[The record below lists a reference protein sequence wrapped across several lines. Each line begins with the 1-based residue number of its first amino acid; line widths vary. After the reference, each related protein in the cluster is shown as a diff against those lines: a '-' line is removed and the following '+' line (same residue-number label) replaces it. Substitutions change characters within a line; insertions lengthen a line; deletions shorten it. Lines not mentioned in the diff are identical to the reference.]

1 MNHNPYNIWMKNI
14 LLTISLTF
22 CLFSFSENQ
31 VADVFKS
38 NYKNQLFMDVE
49 AALAEA
55 QAEIGIIPQWA
66 ADEIKLKAN
75 TKYLQ
80 QKDIDIEQSYVRH
93 TLVAR
98 LNVWKKSL
106 DNNASEYLHFG
117 ATTVDIWDTVLVL
130 QIDDS
135 IDLFIKDLLEIEE
148 YLITLTKDNLYT
160 YMPGRTLGQH
170 ALPITFGK
178 KTSTWLAE
186 NRRNIERL
194 EHVQSKIKKS
204 GILKGAVGSYLGLGN
219 DAIKTESLMMRNL
232 GLDDPSKDDWHG
244 IRDVFAEYALTLA
257 IISKSF
263 GRIGNELTLLQM
275 TEIGE
280 TEEYLGN
287 RSIGSS
293 TMPQKKNPRG
303 PGDLIEFSRIIPRL
317 SEIVLDDMVNSFERD
332 GEKSDDELKL
342 ISIESEKMI
351 NRAKPLLKDLI
362 VNKKKMRENLE
373 ITQGLILSQRL
384 TFYLADKIGKDTAN
398 DLMHDVAK
406 YALENNISLKD
417 AALKNEIVSQNIT
430 KETLIN
436 ILNPETYIGLA
447 AEQAKLIIEEIE
459 LKRSE

>member
-1 MNHNPYNIWMKNI
+1 
-14 LLTISLTF
+14 
-22 CLFSFSENQ
+22 
-31 VADVFKS
+31 
-38 NYKNQLFMDVE
+38 MDVE
-49 AALAEA
+49 AALAQA
-55 QAEIGIIPQWA
+55 QAELEIIPQWA
-66 ADEIKLKAN
+66 ADEIKSKADV
-75 TKYLQ
+75 KYLK
-80 QKDIDIEQSYVRH
+80 QKDIDKEQSLVRH

-98 LNVWKKSL
+98 LNVWKRSI
-106 DNNASEYLHFG
+106 DNNASEYLHYG

-135 IDLFIKDLLEIEE
+135 IDLLIDDLLEIED

-204 GILKGAVGSYLGLGN
+204 GILKGAVGSYLGLGDN
-219 DAIKTESLMMRNL
+219 AIKTESLMMRNL

-263 GRIGNELTLLQM
+263 GRVGNELTLLQM

-287 RSIGSS
+287 RSVGSS

-303 PGDLIEFSRIIPRL
+303 PGDLIEFSRVIPRL
-317 SEIVLDDMVNSFERD
+317 SEIVLDDMINSFERD
-332 GEKSDDELKL
+332 GQKSDDELKM
-342 ISIESEKMI
+342 ISVESEKMI
-351 NRAKPLLKDLI
+351 NRAKPLLKELK

-373 ITQGLILSQRL
+373 ITNGLILSQRL

-398 DLMHDVAK
+398 DLMHDIAK
-406 YALENNISLKD
+406 YALNNNISLKD
-417 AALKNEIVSQNIT
+417 AALNNKIVNQNIT
-430 KETLIN
+430 ENTLKD
-436 ILNPETYIGLA
+436 ILDPETYIGLA
-447 AEQAKLIIEEIE
+447 ADQAQIIVKEIE
-459 LKRSE
+459 LKRSK

>member
-14 LLTISLTF
+14 LLTISFTF

-31 VADVFKS
+31 VTDVFKS

-55 QAEIGIIPQWA
+55 QAELGIIPQWA

-80 QKDIDIEQSYVRH
+80 QKDIDIEQSFVRH

-98 LNVWKKSL
+98 LNVWKRSL

-135 IDLFIKDLLEIEE
+135 IDLLIDDLLEIEE
-148 YLITLTKDNLYT
+148 NLITLTKNNLYT

-219 DAIKTESLMMRNL
+219 DAIKTESMMMRNL

-287 RSIGSS
+287 RSVGSS

-317 SEIVLDDMVNSFERD
+317 SEIVLDDMINSFERD

-362 VNKKKMRENLE
+362 VNKDKMRENLE

-417 AALKNEIVSQNIT
+417 AALRNEIVSQNIT

>member
-14 LLTISLTF
+14 LLTISFTF

-31 VADVFKS
+31 VTDVFKS

-55 QAEIGIIPQWA
+55 QAELGIIPQWA

-80 QKDIDIEQSYVRH
+80 QKDIDIEQGFVRH

-135 IDLFIKDLLEIEE
+135 IDLLIDDLLEIEE
-148 YLITLTKDNLYT
+148 NLITLTKDNLYT

-219 DAIKTESLMMRNL
+219 DAIKTESMMMRNL

-287 RSIGSS
+287 RSVGSS

-317 SEIVLDDMVNSFERD
+317 SEIVLDDMINSFERD

-362 VNKKKMRENLE
+362 VNKDKMRENLE

>member
-1 MNHNPYNIWMKNI
+1 MKNI
-14 LLTISLTF
+14 LLTISFTF

-55 QAEIGIIPQWA
+55 QAELGIIPQWA

-80 QKDIDIEQSYVRH
+80 QKDIDIEQSFVRH

-98 LNVWKKSL
+98 LNVWKRSL

-135 IDLFIKDLLEIEE
+135 IDLFIDDLLEIEE
-148 YLITLTKDNLYT
+148 NLITLTKDNLYT

-219 DAIKTESLMMRNL
+219 DAIKTESIMMRNL

-287 RSIGSS
+287 RSVGSS

-317 SEIVLDDMVNSFERD
+317 SEIVLDDMINSFERD

-362 VNKKKMRENLE
+362 VNKDKMRENLE

-406 YALENNISLKD
+406 YALKNNISLKD

-430 KETLIN
+430 KKTLIN

-447 AEQAKLIIEEIE
+447 AEQARLIIEEIE

>member
-1 MNHNPYNIWMKNI
+1 MKNI
-14 LLTISLTF
+14 LLTISFTF

-55 QAEIGIIPQWA
+55 QAELGIIPQWA

-80 QKDIDIEQSYVRH
+80 QKDIDIEQSFVRH

-98 LNVWKKSL
+98 LNVWKRSL

-135 IDLFIKDLLEIEE
+135 IDLFIDDLLEIEE
-148 YLITLTKDNLYT
+148 NLITLTKDNLYT

-219 DAIKTESLMMRNL
+219 DAIKTESIMMRNL

-287 RSIGSS
+287 RSVGSS

-317 SEIVLDDMVNSFERD
+317 SEIVLDDMINSFERD

-362 VNKKKMRENLE
+362 VNKDKMRENLE

-406 YALENNISLKD
+406 YALKNNISLKD

-430 KETLIN
+430 KKTLIN

>member
-1 MNHNPYNIWMKNI
+1 MNHNPYNNWMKNI
-14 LLTISLTF
+14 LLTFSFSL

-31 VADVFKS
+31 VVDVFKS
-38 NYKNQLFMDVE
+38 QYRNQLFMDVE
-49 AALAEA
+49 AALAQA
-55 QAEIGIIPQWA
+55 QAELEIIPQWA
-66 ADEIKLKAN
+66 ADEIKSKADV
-75 TKYLQ
+75 KYLK
-80 QKDIDIEQSYVRH
+80 QKDIDKEQSLVRH

-98 LNVWKKSL
+98 LNVWKRSI
-106 DNNASEYLHFG
+106 DNNASEYLHYG

-135 IDLFIKDLLEIEE
+135 IDLLIDDLLEIED

-204 GILKGAVGSYLGLGN
+204 GILKGAVGSYLGLGDN
-219 DAIKTESLMMRNL
+219 AIKTESLMMRNL

-263 GRIGNELTLLQM
+263 GRVGNELTLLQM

-287 RSIGSS
+287 RSVGSS

-303 PGDLIEFSRIIPRL
+303 PGDLIEFSRVIPRL
-317 SEIVLDDMVNSFERD
+317 SEIVLDDMINSFERD
-332 GEKSDDELKL
+332 GQKSDDELKM
-342 ISIESEKMI
+342 ISVESEKMI
-351 NRAKPLLKDLI
+351 NRAKPLLKELK
-362 VNKKKMRENLE
+362 VNKEKMRENLE
-373 ITQGLILSQRL
+373 ITNGLILSQRL

-398 DLMHDVAK
+398 DLMHDIAK
-406 YALENNISLKD
+406 YALNNNISLKD
-417 AALKNEIVSQNIT
+417 AALNNKIVNQNIT
-430 KETLIN
+430 ENTLKD
-436 ILNPETYIGLA
+436 ILDPETYIGLA
-447 AEQAKLIIEEIE
+447 ADQAKIIIEEIE
-459 LKRSE
+459 LKRSK

>member
-219 DAIKTESLMMRNL
+219 DAIKTESMMMRNL

>member
-1 MNHNPYNIWMKNI
+1 MNHNPYNNWMKNI
-14 LLTISLTF
+14 LLTFSFFL

-38 NYKNQLFMDVE
+38 QYRNQLFMDVE
-49 AALAEA
+49 AALAQA
-55 QAEIGIIPQWA
+55 QAELEIIPQWA
-66 ADEIKLKAN
+66 ADEIKSKADV
-75 TKYLQ
+75 KYLK
-80 QKDIDIEQSYVRH
+80 QKDIDKEQSLVRH

-98 LNVWKKSL
+98 LNVWKRSI
-106 DNNASEYLHFG
+106 DNNASEYLHYG

-135 IDLFIKDLLEIEE
+135 IDLLIDDLLEIEDH
-148 YLITLTKDNLYT
+148 LITLTKDNLYT

-204 GILKGAVGSYLGLGN
+204 GILKGAVGSYLGLGDN
-219 DAIKTESLMMRNL
+219 AIKTESLMMRNL

-263 GRIGNELTLLQM
+263 GRVGNELTLLQM
-275 TEIGE
+275 TELGE

-287 RSIGSS
+287 RSVGSS

-303 PGDLIEFSRIIPRL
+303 PGDLIEFSRVIPRL
-317 SEIVLDDMVNSFERD
+317 SEIVLDDMINSFERD
-332 GEKSDDELKL
+332 GQKSDDELKM
-342 ISIESEKMI
+342 ISVESEKMI
-351 NRAKPLLKDLI
+351 NRAKPLLKELK
-362 VNKKKMRENLE
+362 VNKEKMRENLE
-373 ITQGLILSQRL
+373 ITNGLILSQRL

-398 DLMHDVAK
+398 DLMHDIAK
-406 YALENNISLKD
+406 YALNNNISLKD
-417 AALKNEIVSQNIT
+417 AALNNKIVNQNIT
-430 KETLIN
+430 ENTLKD
-436 ILNPETYIGLA
+436 ILDPETYIGLA
-447 AEQAKLIIEEIE
+447 ADQAQIIVKEIE
-459 LKRSE
+459 LKRSK

>member
-1 MNHNPYNIWMKNI
+1 MNHNPYNNWMKNI
-14 LLTISLTF
+14 LLTFSFSL

-38 NYKNQLFMDVE
+38 QYRNQLFMDVE
-49 AALAEA
+49 AALAQA
-55 QAEIGIIPQWA
+55 QAELEIIPQWA
-66 ADEIKLKAN
+66 ADEISSKADV
-75 TKYLQ
+75 KYLK
-80 QKDIDIEQSYVRH
+80 QKDIDKEQSLVRH

-98 LNVWKKSL
+98 LNVWKRSI
-106 DNNASEYLHFG
+106 DNNASEYLHYG

-135 IDLFIKDLLEIEE
+135 IDLLIDDLLEIED

-204 GILKGAVGSYLGLGN
+204 GILKGAVGSYLGLGDN
-219 DAIKTESLMMRNL
+219 AIKTESLMMRNL

-263 GRIGNELTLLQM
+263 GRVGNELTLLQM
-275 TEIGE
+275 TELGE

-287 RSIGSS
+287 RSVGSS

-303 PGDLIEFSRIIPRL
+303 PGDLIEFSRVIPRL
-317 SEIVLDDMVNSFERD
+317 S
-332 GEKSDDELKL
+332 L
-342 ISIESEKMI
+342 IHI
-351 NRAKPLLKDLI
+351 
-362 VNKKKMRENLE
+362 
-373 ITQGLILSQRL
+373 
-384 TFYLADKIGKDTAN
+384 
-398 DLMHDVAK
+398 
-406 YALENNISLKD
+406 
-417 AALKNEIVSQNIT
+417 
-430 KETLIN
+430 
-436 ILNPETYIGLA
+436 
-447 AEQAKLIIEEIE
+447 
-459 LKRSE
+459 

>member
-1 MNHNPYNIWMKNI
+1 MKKF
-14 LLTISLTF
+14 LLSFCIVSSSLF
-22 CLFSFSENQ
+22 VFSEDT
-31 VADVFKS
+31 VSDIFKP

-49 AALAEA
+49 VALAEA
-55 QAEIGIIPQWA
+55 QSELEIIPLWA
-66 ADEIKLKAN
+66 AKEISSKAN
-75 TKYLQ
+75 IKYLS
-80 QKDIDIEQSYVRH
+80 QKDIDEEHKLVRH

-98 LNVWKKSL
+98 LNVWKRSI
-106 DNNASEYLHFG
+106 DVEAAEYLHYG

-130 QIDDS
+130 QIKDS
-135 IDLFIKDLLEIEE
+135 IDLLIDDLLEIED
-148 YLITLTKDNLYT
+148 YLLTLTKDNLNT

-194 EHVQSKIKKS
+194 QHVQSKINKS
-204 GILKGAVGSYLGLGN
+204 GILKGAVGSYLGLG
-219 DAIKTESLMMRNL
+219 DMAIETESLMMQKL
-232 GLDDPSKDDWHG
+232 GLDEPSKDDWHG

-280 TEEYLGN
+280 TEEYLG
-287 RSIGSS
+287 SKSVGSS

-303 PGDLIEFSRIIPRL
+303 PGDLIEYSRVIPRL

-332 GEKSDDELKL
+332 GQKSDDELRL

-351 NRAKPLLKDLI
+351 NRAKPLLKELK
-362 VNKKKMRENLE
+362 VNKNKMRENLD
-373 ITQGLILSQRL
+373 ITNGLILSQRL

-406 YALENNISLKD
+406 YALENNISLEE
-417 AALKNEIVSQNIT
+417 AALANKTIQENIT
-430 KETLIN
+430 KEALSN

-447 AEQAKLIIEEIE
+447 VDQAQLIINEIE
-459 LKRSE
+459 SKRKQIK

>member
-1 MNHNPYNIWMKNI
+1 MNLNPYNIWMKNI
-14 LLTISLTF
+14 LLTISFTF

-55 QAEIGIIPQWA
+55 QAELGIIPQWA

-75 TKYLQ
+75 TEYLQ
-80 QKDIDIEQSYVRH
+80 QKDIDIEQSFVRH

-98 LNVWKKSL
+98 LNVWKRSL

-135 IDLFIKDLLEIEE
+135 IDLFIDDLLEIEE

-194 EHVQSKIKKS
+194 VHVQSKIKKS

-219 DAIKTESLMMRNL
+219 DAIKTESMMMRNL

-287 RSIGSS
+287 RSVGSS

-317 SEIVLDDMVNSFERD
+317 SEIVLDDMINSFERD

-362 VNKKKMRENLE
+362 VNKDKMRENLE

>member
-1 MNHNPYNIWMKNI
+1 MKNI
-14 LLTISLTF
+14 LLTISFTF

-55 QAEIGIIPQWA
+55 QAELGIIPQWA

-80 QKDIDIEQSYVRH
+80 QKDIDIEQSFVRH

-135 IDLFIKDLLEIEE
+135 IDLFIDDLLEIEE
-148 YLITLTKDNLYT
+148 NLITLTKDNLYT

-219 DAIKTESLMMRNL
+219 DAIKTESMMMRNL

-287 RSIGSS
+287 RSVGSS

-317 SEIVLDDMVNSFERD
+317 SEIVLDDMINSFERD

-362 VNKKKMRENLE
+362 VNKDKMRENLE

>member
-1 MNHNPYNIWMKNI
+1 MKNI
-14 LLTISLTF
+14 LLTFSFSL

-38 NYKNQLFMDVE
+38 QYRNQLFMDVE
-49 AALAEA
+49 AALAQA
-55 QAEIGIIPQWA
+55 QAELEIIPQWA
-66 ADEIKLKAN
+66 ADEISSKADV
-75 TKYLQ
+75 KYLK
-80 QKDIDIEQSYVRH
+80 QKDIDKEQSLVRH

-98 LNVWKKSL
+98 LNVWKRSI
-106 DNNASEYLHFG
+106 DNNASEYLHYG

-130 QIDDS
+130 QIDYS
-135 IDLFIKDLLEIEE
+135 IDLLIDDLLEIED

-204 GILKGAVGSYLGLGN
+204 GILKGAVGSYLGLGDN
-219 DAIKTESLMMRNL
+219 AIKTESLMMRNL

-263 GRIGNELTLLQM
+263 GRVGNELTLLQM

-287 RSIGSS
+287 RSVGSS

-303 PGDLIEFSRIIPRL
+303 PGDLIEFSRVIPRL
-317 SEIVLDDMVNSFERD
+317 SEIVLDDMINSFERD
-332 GEKSDDELKL
+332 GQKSDDELKM
-342 ISIESEKMI
+342 ISVESEKMI
-351 NRAKPLLKDLI
+351 NRAKPLLKELK
-362 VNKKKMRENLE
+362 VNKEKMRENLE
-373 ITQGLILSQRL
+373 ITNGLILSQRL

-398 DLMHDVAK
+398 DLMHDIAK
-406 YALENNISLKD
+406 YALNNNISLKD
-417 AALKNEIVSQNIT
+417 AALNNKIVNQNIT
-430 KETLIN
+430 ENTLKD
-436 ILNPETYIGLA
+436 ILDPETYIGLA
-447 AEQAKLIIEEIE
+447 ADQAKIIIEEIE
-459 LKRSE
+459 LKRSK

>member
-1 MNHNPYNIWMKNI
+1 
-14 LLTISLTF
+14 
-22 CLFSFSENQ
+22 
-31 VADVFKS
+31 
-38 NYKNQLFMDVE
+38 MDVE
-49 AALAEA
+49 AALAQA
-55 QAEIGIIPQWA
+55 QAELEIIPQWA
-66 ADEIKLKAN
+66 ADEISSKADV
-75 TKYLQ
+75 KYLK
-80 QKDIDIEQSYVRH
+80 QKDIDKEQSLVRH

-98 LNVWKKSL
+98 LNVWKRSI
-106 DNNASEYLHFG
+106 DNNASEYLHYG

-135 IDLFIKDLLEIEE
+135 IDLLIDDLLEIED

-204 GILKGAVGSYLGLGN
+204 GILKGAVGSYLGLGDN
-219 DAIKTESLMMRNL
+219 AIKTESLMMRNL

-263 GRIGNELTLLQM
+263 GRVGNELTLLQM
-275 TEIGE
+275 TELGE

-287 RSIGSS
+287 RSVGSS

-303 PGDLIEFSRIIPRL
+303 PGDLIEFSRVIPRL
-317 SEIVLDDMVNSFERD
+317 SEIVLDDMINSFERD
-332 GEKSDDELKL
+332 GQKSDDELKM
-342 ISIESEKMI
+342 ISVESEKMI
-351 NRAKPLLKDLI
+351 NRAKPLLKELK

-373 ITQGLILSQRL
+373 ITNGLILSQRL

-398 DLMHDVAK
+398 DLMHDIAK
-406 YALENNISLKD
+406 YALNNNISLKD
-417 AALKNEIVSQNIT
+417 AALNNKIVNQNIT
-430 KETLIN
+430 ENTLKD
-436 ILNPETYIGLA
+436 ILDPETYIGLA
-447 AEQAKLIIEEIE
+447 ADQAQIIVKEIE
-459 LKRSE
+459 LKRSK

>member
-1 MNHNPYNIWMKNI
+1 MKKF
-14 LLTISLTF
+14 LLSFCIVSSSLF
-22 CLFSFSENQ
+22 VFSEDT
-31 VADVFKS
+31 VSDIFKP

-49 AALAEA
+49 VALAEA
-55 QAEIGIIPQWA
+55 QSELEIIPLWA
-66 ADEIKLKAN
+66 AKEISSKAN
-75 TKYLQ
+75 IKYLS
-80 QKDIDIEQSYVRH
+80 QKDIDEEHKLVRH

-98 LNVWKKSL
+98 LNVWKRSI
-106 DNNASEYLHFG
+106 NAEAAEYLHYG

-130 QIDDS
+130 QIKDS
-135 IDLFIKDLLEIEE
+135 IDLLTDDLLEIED
-148 YLITLTKDNLYT
+148 YLLTLTKDNLNT

-194 EHVQSKIKKS
+194 QHVQSKINKS
-204 GILKGAVGSYLGLGN
+204 GILKGAVGSYLGLG
-219 DAIKTESLMMRNL
+219 DMAIETESLMMQKL
-232 GLDDPSKDDWHG
+232 GLDEPSKDDWHG

-280 TEEYLGN
+280 TEEYLGS
-287 RSIGSS
+287 RSVGSS

-303 PGDLIEFSRIIPRL
+303 PGDLIEYSRVIPRL

-332 GEKSDDELKL
+332 GQKSDDELRL

-351 NRAKPLLKDLI
+351 DRAKPLLKELK
-362 VNKKKMRENLE
+362 VNKYKMRENLD
-373 ITQGLILSQRL
+373 ITNGLILSQRL

-406 YALENNISLKD
+406 YALENNISLEE
-417 AALKNEIVSQNIT
+417 AALANKTIQENIT
-430 KETLIN
+430 KEALSN

-447 AEQAKLIIEEIE
+447 VDQAQLIINEIE
-459 LKRSE
+459 SKRKQTK